1 MTEPN
6 VTFVFE
12 LRSARTQALVR
23 RLRNSPLLPD
33 NCLSPC

>member
-1 MTEPN
+1 MPEPN

-23 RLRNSPLLPD
+23 AAKLSVAAGQLSSPH
-33 NCLSPC
+33 